1 MPCGLGNPL
10 VGPAFVCYRSD
21 MVIVRFS
28 SKEMRRRALA
38 YLLGRFS
45 GRSWAT
51 GEVLVP
57 EPALQHLAAEGIVFT
72 VEGPGSYD
80 RILRLNEQAG
90 APVTTPESAATA

>member
-1 MPCGLGNPL
+1 
-10 VGPAFVCYRSD
+10 

-28 SKEMRRRALA
+28 STEMRRRALA

-57 EPALQHLAAEGIVFT
+57 EPALPHLAAEGFVFS
-72 VEGPGSYD
+72 VEGEGTYD
-80 RILRLNEQAG
+80 RILRLNEKAQASG
-90 APVTTPESAATA
+90 EGKTAATA